1 MLAATPSDKSVD
13 ATSLQFL
20 IHHLPCLTR
29 HRVTDIFCLSIGYPC
44 PSSQSLDAHMP
55 QPVMLFE
62 KLRDD
67 IIAGRFPPGAR
78 LPQQRIAKLYDVSK
92 ILTVAA
98 FARLEASGLV
108 ENEVGQGVRVRPI
121 NREMLEEEYT
131 FREAIEVQA
140 IREACHHA
148 SEREVAELRGLAAKM
163 EVAEQ
168 PEAIRLDQEFHL
180 KIAKMSRCQRLVKEL
195 QQLHLLQRFVSQVT
209 VAARDDA
216 WPASHAVL
224 VQPIEK
230 HDPDTAEEEMRCHVQ
245 SARKFGIQAFLE
257 GRSV

>member
-1 MLAATPSDKSVD
+1 MGAP
-13 ATSLQFL
+13 
-20 IHHLPCLTR
+20 
-29 HRVTDIFCLSIGYPC
+29 LS
-44 PSSQSLDAHMP
+44 
-55 QPVMLFE
+55 QPLMLFE

-67 IIAGRFPPGAR
+67 IVAGRLPPGAR
-78 LPQQRIAKLYDVSK
+78 LPQQRIAKMYDVSK
-92 ILTVAA
+92 VLTVAA

-108 ENEVGQGVRVRPI
+108 ESAIGEGVRVRPI

-148 SEREVAELRGLAAKM
+148 SDRENAELRSLAAQM
-163 EVAEQ
+163 DAAEGH
-168 PEAIRLDQEFHL
+168 EAIRLDQEFHL

-209 VAARDDA
+209 VATRDGA

-230 HDPDTAEEEMRCHVQ
+230 RDPDAAEEEMRCHVQ
-245 SARKFGIQAFLE
+245 SARKFGIQEFLE
-257 GRSV
+257 GRST

>member
-1 MLAATPSDKSVD
+1 MS
-13 ATSLQFL
+13 
-20 IHHLPCLTR
+20 
-29 HRVTDIFCLSIGYPC
+29 
-44 PSSQSLDAHMP
+44 

-67 IIAGRFPPGAR
+67 IVAGNLSPGTR
-78 LPQQRIAKLYDVSK
+78 LPQQRIAKTYGVSK
-92 ILTVAA
+92 VLTVAA

-108 ENEVGQGVRVRPI
+108 ESAIGEGVRVRPI

-148 SEREVAELRGLAAKM
+148 SDREIAELRGLAEQM
-163 EVAEQ
+163 EAAEEL
-168 PEAIRLDQEFHL
+168 EAIHLDQEFHL

-195 QQLHLLQRFVSQVT
+195 QQLHLLQRFVSQVVVT
-209 VAARDDA
+209 RRDSA

-230 HDPDTAEEEMRCHVQ
+230 RDPDAAQEEMRSHVQ
-245 SARKFGIQAFLE
+245 TARKNGIQAFLE
-257 GRSV
+257 SRSA